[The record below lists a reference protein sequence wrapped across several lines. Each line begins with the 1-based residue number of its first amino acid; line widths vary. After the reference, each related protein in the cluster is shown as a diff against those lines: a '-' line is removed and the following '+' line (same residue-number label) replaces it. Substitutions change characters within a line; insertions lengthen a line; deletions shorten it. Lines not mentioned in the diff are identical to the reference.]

1 MVNFRA
7 CRTILFRHGTY
18 SLITAADYIITGG
31 VYIISGGDYIISDE
45 NYKNRYARNGFY
57 IMGKETIYQG
67 KENYFSRDES
77 DYCFLLRIFAPFLKL
92 KGSV

>member
-45 NYKNRYARNGFY
+45 NYKIGTQGMDFISWEKKLSIREKR
-57 IMGKETIYQG
+57 IISPEMSRTIAFSFV
-67 KENYFSRDES
+67 FSRR
-77 DYCFLLRIFAPFLKL
+77 F
-92 KGSV
+92 